1 MHPRIHTALLRT
13 VLLTLALTLAASAT
27 TFAQQPRGD
36 HGDQFMANLVDPAG
50 HFGRRS
56 GSTAPVVI
64 HIDHYSSDSEVQ
76 RLTGILGQKGPEAL
90 RDALWD
96 QEVGYIRVGGGLGY
110 PIAAARSRET
120 PDGRVVRIMI
130 DRPISQREVINNT
143 RTVDYPFSYIELKL
157 DRNGKGDG
165 QFFQAAKV
173 SLTNSTL
180 NVESYSPQPLR
191 LLGVRAR

>member
-1 MHPRIHTALLRT
+1 MHQRTRTALFRT
-13 VLLTLALTLAASAT
+13 VLLTLALTLVASAT
-27 TFAQQPRGD
+27 TFAQPRGD
-36 HGDQFMANLVDPAG
+36 RGDQFMANLVDPAG

-64 HIDHYSSDSEVQ
+64 HIDHYSSDAEVQ
-76 RLTGILGQKGPEAL
+76 RLTGILAQQGPDAL

-120 PDGRVVRIMI
+120 PNGRVVRIMI

-143 RTVDYPFSYIELKL
+143 RTVDYPFSYIEFTL
-157 DRNGKGDG
+157 DRNGRGEG
-165 QFFQAAKV
+165 QFFSAAKV
-173 SLTNSTL
+173 SLTNDTIK
-180 NVESYSPQPLR
+180 VESYSPQPLR
-191 LLGVRAR
+191 LLGVHAR

>member
-1 MHPRIHTALLRT
+1 MHQRTRTALFRT
-13 VLLTLALTLAASAT
+13 VLLTLALTLVASAT
-27 TFAQQPRGD
+27 TFAQPRGD
-36 HGDQFMANLVDPAG
+36 RGDQFMANLVDPAG

-76 RLTGILGQKGPEAL
+76 RLTGILSQQGPDAL

-120 PDGRVVRIMI
+120 PNGRVVRIMI

-143 RTVDYPFSYIELKL
+143 RTVDYPFSYIEFTL
-157 DRNGKGDG
+157 DRNGRGEG

-173 SLTNSTL
+173 SLTNGTL

-191 LLGVRAR
+191 LLGVQAR

>member
-1 MHPRIHTALLRT
+1 MNQRIHTALFRT
-13 VLLTLALTLAASAT
+13 VLLTFALTLVASAT

-120 PDGRVVRIMI
+120 PEGRVVRIMI

>member
-1 MHPRIHTALLRT
+1 VNQKIHTALFRT
-13 VLLTLALTLAASAT
+13 VLLTLALTLTASAT

-64 HIDHYSSDSEVQ
+64 HIDHYSSDAEVQ

-90 RDALWD
+90 RDALWND
-96 QEVGYIRVGGGLGY
+96 EVGYIRVGGGLGY
-110 PIAAARSRET
+110 PIAAARTRET
-120 PDGRVVRIMI
+120 PEGRVVRIMI

-143 RTVDYPFSYIELKL
+143 RTVDYPFSYIEFKL

-191 LLGVRAR
+191 LLGVHAR